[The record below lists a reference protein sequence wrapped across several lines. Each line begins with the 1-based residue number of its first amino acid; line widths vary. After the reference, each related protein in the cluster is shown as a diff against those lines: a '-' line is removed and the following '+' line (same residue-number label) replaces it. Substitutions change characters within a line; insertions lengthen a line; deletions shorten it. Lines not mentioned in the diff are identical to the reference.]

1 MECLRWREC
10 PQQKSSCLIKAAQ
23 SYGGAKI
30 AFSFFLSIYSRAAAE
45 EVVDMR
51 GGWADPDLFLWF
63 GKVRP
68 KKKKKKKVATN

>member
-1 MECLRWREC
+1 MLA
-10 PQQKSSCLIKAAQ
+10 SSISRPGNMPLLLHYFHSLFMCLIMTLLQ
-23 SYGGAKI
+23 P
-30 AFSFFLSIYSRAAAE
+30 AAE

-68 KKKKKKKVATN
+68 KKKKKKVTTN